1 MKRVSLL
8 LNAYR
13 REALLL
19 GVLLL
24 VLLLVGLRSPVFVG
38 ASSLDALW
46 QDSALLIMMAL
57 AQMPIVLS
65 RGIDLSVASNLAL
78 SGMAVALLA
87 RALPDTP
94 IILLLLAG
102 ILVGLLAGCIN
113 ALLITLLELPPI
125 VVTLGTLSVFRGSVY
140 LLSGGEWLTAGK
152 LPPALLELPNA
163 RWLGLTPLQWLSMV
177 ALLGAWLLIHNTRW
191 GREVRAIGGN
201 PTAAR
206 YAGIPVDRRTFAL
219 YALSGAVSGLIGTLW
234 VARYAIAYT
243 EVAQGLE
250 LQVIA
255 ACVLGGVSI
264 AGGVGTVF
272 GTALGALFLVLIYN
286 ALPTLGISPFWQTAL
301 VGVAI
306 LAAALLN
313 QRGQGISNKHILA
326 RVEETK
332 G

>member
-13 REALLL
+13 REVLLL
-19 GVLLL
+19 GVLLS
-24 VLLLVGLRSPVFVG
+24 VLLLVGLRSPVFLG

-313 QRGQGISNKHILA
+313 QRGQGISNKRILA
-326 RVEETK
+326 RAEETK